1 MKKRILSLAA
11 ALCAMLALA
20 LPAAAENVGAVTPA
34 EHDDIMGVLFDGAP
48 YMSFD
53 ASQTTVKLQVPEEL
67 RNVGALQV
75 YDYRHG
81 IKLMINNVDDVTPD
95 ADGYIELTLPSTGE
109 FAVAK
114 VPYTEAY
121 RLTLDLRYLDES
133 VWASAKTPDEPF
145 DTDLYIIPQGE
156 WRDSKTWREQ
166 QGLDPWP
173 TAEAEA
179 EPEPEE
185 ESSAAEQ
192 EPDDTQSPE
201 SSLPEGESSQPAS
214 TPEQQGSSA
223 EDESLVGQWE
233 DPADQEPQFPLSEQP
248 FPWGSY
254 VVVAISAALGVFLVQ
269 LLLRKR

>member
-1 MKKRILSLAA
+1 MKKRILALVA
-11 ALCAMLALA
+11 ALCAMAALA
-20 LPAAAENVGAVTPA
+20 LPASAENVGAVTPA
-34 EHDDIMGVLFDGAP
+34 EHDDIMGVIFDGAP

-53 ASQTTVKLQVPEEL
+53 ASQTSVKLQVPEEL

-81 IKLMINNVDDVTPD
+81 IKLMINNVEDVTPD
-95 ADGYIELTLPSTGE
+95 ANGYIELNLPSTGE

-114 VPYTEAY
+114 VPYTDAY

-173 TAEAEA
+173 SARDA

-185 ESSAAEQ
+185 DSSAAEEAPDT
-192 EPDDTQSPE
+192 EPEE
-201 SSLPEGESSQPAS
+201 SSRPEGESSAAPEGSDQ
-214 TPEQQGSSA
+214 EQQGSSA
-223 EDESLVGQWE
+223 TDESLVGQWE
-233 DPADQEPQFPLSEQP
+233 DPADQEPQFPASEQP